1 MQRNQNIPQQ
11 DHVSLGRGNLR
22 HLLRTLS
29 LAMLFCP
36 LLPMDSLAVL
46 VAPHAL
52 FIDHRERS
60 TVLYVHN
67 PDDHPV
73 EVEIGLSYGYPRGDG
88 KGGIKVFLE
97 DHPEPGEPSC
107 AAWVQALPRRMVLQP
122 RQRQA
127 IRLLARPPA
136 GLPDG
141 EYWSRVIVSSQKA
154 AEPRKLEQSEGVQ
167 VGLALATRTIISLNY
182 RKGKVSTGVDLRHM
196 RARVDSA
203 AVHLD
208 LDLHRSGNA
217 AWLGQVDAV
226 LSDASGREV
235 QRWNRAL
242 AVYEDLQRSLN
253 LPLDD
258 PPLPGRYTISLQL
271 DTDRADLPPE
281 GILPCPAVV
290 RSMALV
296 YERTTNAESGG

>member
-1 MQRNQNIPQQ
+1 MQANPNIPQQ
-11 DHVSLGRGNLR
+11 IVVKRKRSSFCHSLLTLFAVV
-22 HLLRTLS
+22 LLCS
-29 LAMLFCP
+29 
-36 LLPMDSLAVL
+36 LLPVDAFAVL

-73 EVEIGLSYGYPRGDG
+73 EVEVKLSYGYPRGDG

-97 DHPEPGEPSC
+97 DNPKAGEPSC
-107 AAWVQALPRRMVLQP
+107 ATWVKALPRRMVLQP

-127 IRLLARPPA
+127 IRLLAHPPA

-141 EYWSRVIVSSQKA
+141 EYWSRVIVSSEKA
-154 AEPRKLEQSEGVQ
+154 AEPRKLDHSEGVQ

-182 RKGKVSTGVDLRHM
+182 RKGKVNTGVDLRHM
-196 RARVDSA
+196 RAQVDSA

-208 LDLHRSGNA
+208 LDLHRTGNA

-242 AVYEDLQRSLN
+242 AVYEDLQRKLE
-253 LPLDD
+253 LPLDKA
-258 PPLPGRYTISLQL
+258 PLPGRYTISLQL
-271 DTDRADLPPE
+271 DTERADLPPE

-296 YERTTNAESGG
+296 YERNAPLESGG